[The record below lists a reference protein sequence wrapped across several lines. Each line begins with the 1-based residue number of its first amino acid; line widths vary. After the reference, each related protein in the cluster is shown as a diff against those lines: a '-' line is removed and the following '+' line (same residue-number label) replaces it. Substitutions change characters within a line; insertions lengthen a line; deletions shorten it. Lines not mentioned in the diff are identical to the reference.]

1 LLQTLLENAPAFI
14 SLLELDGR
22 IKYINK
28 CGYGFEM
35 DDVISK
41 HYTAFL
47 DPAHMRSHD
56 IAMSRAA
63 ETHEEQTVEYFVD
76 TPQAGRQ
83 WFHAVVSAL
92 FDQQG
97 EHVGYAYVM
106 TEITPQRA
114 TEEKL
119 KKTQAD
125 LVDASHRAGMAEV
138 ATGVLHN
145 IGNVLNSVNVS
156 ASTLLEQVEVSHTGL
171 LERAVKLMEEQGER
185 LPEFIASDAKG
196 QKLPLLFSRVT
207 EQLVTEREAMRVEL
221 QRLMEHINIIRST
234 IDAQQSIAKS
244 NDVLVP
250 VTLDDLVDRT
260 LSMFRVDVE
269 QGSIEVQRAAE
280 ELPPVLLDRQGAVQI
295 LVNLVRNAIEAL
307 DGVERPRLAVK
318 ARADG
323 DTLVFEIEDNG
334 CGIEADDLTRIFR
347 HGFTTKES
355 GHGFGLHSSAIAAQA
370 MGGSLSVIS
379 AGSGHGASFCLTLP
393 RRDAPTN

>member
-1 LLQTLLENAPAFI
+1 
-14 SLLELDGR
+14 
-22 IKYINK
+22 
-28 CGYGFEM
+28 
-35 DDVISK
+35 
-41 HYTAFL
+41 
-47 DPAHMRSHD
+47 
-56 IAMSRAA
+56 
-63 ETHEEQTVEYFVD
+63 
-76 TPQAGRQ
+76 
-83 WFHAVVSAL
+83 
-92 FDQQG
+92 
-97 EHVGYAYVM
+97 
-106 TEITPQRA
+106 
-114 TEEKL
+114 
-119 KKTQAD
+119 
-125 LVDASHRAGMAEV
+125 
-138 ATGVLHN
+138 
-145 IGNVLNSVNVS
+145 
-156 ASTLLEQVEVSHTGL
+156 
-171 LERAVKLMEEQGER
+171 
-185 LPEFIASDAKG
+185 
-196 QKLPLLFSRVT
+196 
-207 EQLVTEREAMRVEL
+207 
-221 QRLMEHINIIRST
+221 MEHINIIRST

-250 VTLDDLVDRT
+250 VTLDDLIDRT

-269 QGSIEVQRAAE
+269 QGSIEIERAAE

-347 HGFTTKES
+347 HGFTTKQS